1 MTWPVLL
8 LVLFGALLHAS
19 WNALVKSSSD
29 KTLDTALIHVLCS
42 LLALPVC
49 LYVGPPPAE
58 SWPYI
63 LGSLVVHVGY
73 YFALAGAYR
82 HGELG
87 LTYPLM
93 RGTAPMLVALTS
105 FAFIGEDLTPLAWLG
120 VACISGGVG
129 HYARVVDSPQSHR
142 VCFDQCCA
150 DCHLHRHRCQRCAH
164 FRSRSTIHLHVV
176 CIGWLA
182 LCHFGFHATQRA
194 SLALCSKALA
204 CCRRWCMRLHWVLRH
219 CTLGHDRR
227 ACGHGGCATRNIGFF
242 CSADWR
248 LVFER
253 SLDSTKNCRDCG
265 HSFWCCRTSF
275 GLVVEDMCTRRSHS
289 WQHKAFQLRPKLS
302 S

>member
-1 MTWPVLL
+1 MTWPVLC

-93 RGTAPMLVALTS
+93 RGTAPMLVAMTS
-105 FAFIGEDLTPLAWLG
+105 FVFIGEDLTPLAWLG
-120 VACISGGVG
+120 VACISGGVLLLG
-129 HYARVVDSPQSHR
+129 VTREWWTHRKAILFALCNAVLIAVYTVIDAKGARSSG
-142 VCFDQCCA
+142 
-150 DCHLHRHRCQRCAH
+150 
-164 FRSRSTIHLHVV
+164 HVV
-176 CIGWLA
+176 QYISMLFVLDGWPFA
-182 LCHFGFHATQRA
+182 
-194 SLALCSKALA
+194 
-204 CCRRWCMRLHWVLRH
+204 
-219 CTLGHDRR
+219 
-227 ACGHGGCATRNIGFF
+227 I
-242 CSADWR
+242 
-248 LVFER
+248 LVFMQRKGQVWPYVRER
-253 SLDSTKNCRDCG
+253 WPVAAGGAFASIGSYAIALWAMTVAPVAMVAALRE
-265 HSFWCCRTSF
+265 TSVF
-275 GLVVEDMCTRRSHS
+275 FAALIGAWFLKEVWTRQRIAGTVAILSGV
-289 WQHKAFQLRPKLS
+289 AALRLG
-302 S
+302 

>member
-1 MTWPVLL
+1 MTWPVLS

-105 FAFIGEDLTPLAWLG
+105 FAFIGEELTLLAWLG
-120 VACISGGVG
+120 VACISVG
-129 HYARVVDSPQSHR
+129 ILLLGITREWWTHRKAIAFALINAVLIAIYTVIDAKGARISG
-142 VCFDQCCA
+142 
-150 DCHLHRHRCQRCAH
+150 
-164 FRSRSTIHLHVV
+164 HVV
-176 CIGWLA
+176 QYICMLFVLDGWPFA
-182 LCHFGFHATQRA
+182 
-194 SLALCSKALA
+194 
-204 CCRRWCMRLHWVLRH
+204 
-219 CTLGHDRR
+219 
-227 ACGHGGCATRNIGFF
+227 I
-242 CSADWR
+242 
-248 LVFER
+248 LVFMQRKGQVWPYVRKRWPIAVGGAFASIGSYAIALWAMTVAPVAMVAALRE
-253 SLDSTKNCRDCG
+253 
-265 HSFWCCRTSF
+265 TSVF
-275 GLVVEDMCTRRSHS
+275 FAALIGAWFLKEVWTRQRIAGTVAILSGV
-289 WQHKAFQLRPKLS
+289 AALRLG
-302 S
+302 